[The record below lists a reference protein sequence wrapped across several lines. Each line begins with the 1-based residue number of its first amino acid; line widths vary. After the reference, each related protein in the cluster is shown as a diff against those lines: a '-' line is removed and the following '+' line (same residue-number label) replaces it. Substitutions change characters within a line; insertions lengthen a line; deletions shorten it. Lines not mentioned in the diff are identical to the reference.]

1 MEDFSKLE
9 KRLGCKFKNLD
20 LLKQSLVHRSYINE
34 HPDFKLGHNE
44 RLEFLGDAVLEI
56 VVTEFLYHHYPDQSE
71 GELTDWRASLV
82 NATILSKIA
91 YDLGLEDYLFLSKGE
106 SKDKNTKARQII
118 LANAIEAVIGAIY
131 LDGGIKPASAFIKA
145 EILSHLDRIL
155 TEGLVHDPKS
165 LFQEKAQE
173 LFSIT
178 PHYEVIKEF
187 GPDHEKMFEV
197 GLYIDKELVSEGSG
211 TSKHEAQM
219 DAAQAG
225 LIKKGWSN

>member
-9 KRLGCKFKNLD
+9 KRLNYKFKNVD
-20 LLKQSLVHRSYINE
+20 LLKQALVHRSYINE

-56 VVTEFLYHHYPDQSE
+56 IVTEFLYHAYPNQSE

-82 NATILSKIA
+82 NANILSKVA
-91 YDLGLEDYLFLSKGE
+91 YGLGLEDYLFLSRGE
-106 SKDKNTKARQII
+106 AKDKNTKARQII

-131 LDGGIKPASAFIKA
+131 LDGEIKLAKDFIEK
-145 EILSHLDRIL
+145 EILSHLNRIL
-155 TEGLVHDPKS
+155 DEGLVHDPKS

-178 PHYEVIKEF
+178 PHYEVLKEF
-187 GPDHEKMFEV
+187 GPDHEKIFEV
-197 GLYIDKELVSEGSG
+197 GLYIDQELITKGSG

-219 DAAQAG
+219 DAAQKG
-225 LIKKGWSN
+225 LIKKGWQN